1 MMRFKEHIQQR
12 QHLAFWSLPRRKPE
26 LPPYVYITIKEGMT
40 EDQFAAFKREWEKA
54 MREPKTWY
62 KPIILDAQCKVMI
75 RSREE
80 ELAYS
85 IRNLAA

>member
-1 MMRFKEHIQQR
+1 MRFKEHIQQR
-12 QHLAFWSLPRRKPE
+12 QHLAFWSLPRVEPTLR
-26 LPPYVYITIKEGMT
+26 PYAYIPIPTGLR
-40 EDQFAAFKREWEKA
+40 EDQYKAFKEQWEQV
-54 MREPKTWY
+54 MRGAKSWS
-62 KPIILDAQCKVMI
+62 KPIILDAQVEVMI